1 MGRAHANAKQS
12 AKADKRHK
20 SSSPLS
26 AENMSLLRRFAD
38 SQLIERG
45 LSSNTISAYQTDLKG
60 FARSLKPAAK
70 CLDKVDRSDVMAY
83 LAERVSSGTTS
94 RSAARSLSALR
105 RFYLWM
111 VREGEMANDPTRQV
125 SSPGIGRPLPT
136 TLTET
141 EVKAL
146 LAAPDTTSDLGLRD
160 RAMLECLYGCG
171 LRVSELVGLTVDQL
185 NLQQGVLRVWGKG
198 NKERLVPLGDVAVDW
213 IKRYQKTS
221 RPALLGKPT
230 DTLFLSLRGKVMTR
244 QTFWHRIKIHGQT
257 AGIKSS
263 LSPHTLRHAFATHL
277 VNHDADLRVVQLLL
291 GHSDLSTTQI
301 YTHVARER
309 LTRKNSVAATRY
321 SHHKCH

>member
-1 MGRAHANAKQS
+1 MGSAHANAKQS
-12 AKADKRHK
+12 AKADKRVK
-20 SSSPLS
+20 SAVLLSP
-26 AENMSLLRRFAD
+26 ENISLLRRFAD

-60 FARSLKPAAK
+60 FARSLQPSGK

-83 LAERVSSGTTS
+83 LSWRVSGGTSS

-105 RFYLWM
+105 RFYIWM
-111 VREGEMANDPTRQV
+111 VREGEIAHDPTRQV
-125 SSPGIGRPLPT
+125 SSPGIGRPLPMS
-136 TLTET
+136 LTET
-141 EVKAL
+141 EVKSL
-146 LAAPDTTSDLGLRD
+146 LAAPDVETELGLRD

-171 LRVSELVGLTVDQL
+171 LRVSELVGLTVDQV

-198 NKERLVPLGDVAVDW
+198 NKERLVPMGDVAIDW
-213 IKRYQKTS
+213 IKRYQKQA
-221 RPALLGKPT
+221 RPALLGKAS
-230 DTLFLSLRGKVMTR
+230 DTLFLSQRGKVMTR
-244 QTFWHRIKIHGQT
+244 QTFWHRIKLHGRK

-309 LTRKNSVAATRY
+309 LKALHK
-321 SHHKCH
+321 SHHPRG